1 MKLLDLV
8 RQKLRAG
15 HYAYR
20 TEQAYVHWIERFI
33 RWHAA
38 AHGRWLHPAEMGKP
52 EVEAFLA
59 HLAIDRHVTSST
71 QNQALS
77 ALLFLYR
84 QVLEKELGDLNAV
97 RAARSR
103 RLPTVLT
110 PEEVQRVLTILQE
123 RSEAGGAYALMAS
136 LMYGSGLRLMECCRL
151 RVKDVDFGRQQ
162 LMVRQ
167 GKGNKDRA
175 VPLPKAVRE
184 PLRQQVRWREKL
196 HRQDLDSGEG
206 RVDLPHAFEQK
217 SPAAAY
223 ELAWQFVFAS
233 HRLSQC
239 PRTGRPGRHHLHE
252 NALQK
257 SFKRAVQLACLSKRA
272 TCHTLRH
279 SFATHLLESGSD
291 IRTVQELLG
300 HKDVST
306 TMIYTHVL
314 QRGASGV
321 RSPLDQLLSAS

>member
-1 MKLLDLV
+1 MKLLEQV

-20 TEQAYVHWIERFI
+20 TEQAYVQWIERYV
-33 RWHAA
+33 RWHANM
-38 AHGRWLHPAEMGKP
+38 RNQWRHPAEMGKQ

-59 HLAIDRHVTSST
+59 HLAVDRHVTSST

-84 QVLEKELGDLNAV
+84 HVVKKNLGNLNAV

-110 PEEVQRVLTILQE
+110 PAEVQRILQVLQDAK
-123 RSEAGGAYALMAS
+123 EAGGAYALMAS

-151 RVKDVDFGRQQ
+151 RVKDVDFDRQQ
-162 LMVRQ
+162 LTVRQ

-175 VPLPKAVRE
+175 TPLPQVVQDR
-184 PLRQQVRWREKL
+184 LRKQVQWRKKVHE
-196 HRQDLDSGEG
+196 HDLVCGEG
-206 RVDLPHAFEQK
+206 RVDLPWAFESK
-217 SPAAAY
+217 SPSSAY
-223 ELAWQFVFAS
+223 ELPWQFVFAS
-233 HRLSQC
+233 QRLSRC

-257 SFKRAVQLACLSKRA
+257 SFKLAVKQAAITKRA

-279 SFATHLLESGSD
+279 SFATHLLESGAD

-314 QRGASGV
+314 QRGACGV
-321 RSPLDQLLSAS
+321 PSPLDALVA